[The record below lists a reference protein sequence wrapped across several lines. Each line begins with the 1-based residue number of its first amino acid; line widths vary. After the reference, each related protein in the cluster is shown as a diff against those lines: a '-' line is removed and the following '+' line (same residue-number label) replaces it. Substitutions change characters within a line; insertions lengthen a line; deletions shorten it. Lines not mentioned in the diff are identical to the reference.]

1 MTKVGITKTKVGIT
15 KTKVGITKNKEKQKR
30 VNTSDNECI

>member
-1 MTKVGITKTKVGIT
+1 MTKVGIT

-30 VNTSDNECI
+30 VNTSDNECIKKR

>member
-1 MTKVGITKTKVGIT
+1 MTKVGIT